1 MLGLWIWFG
10 VQQTFLLRQLSC
22 QAIDVFF
29 LGCFFS
35 LNSPSPALLSA
46 KKMPSRNAAHMAE
59 LVWALATLRAG
70 FVLTPLRI
78 MPVQRTNFSLLR
90 SRALPAAAMAHIMLG
105 RRRGVSERS
114 GSSDEEEAAG
124 SLLDEEEGDGVAGRR
139 GLGLFDDDHE
149 GDGMAGPGPGS
160 LQSFRMAQR
169 SLGSQTGEAAGLRGD
184 SQSSTLHR
192 SSTLCQVRRQPDVAS
207 PVPGPGA
214 AAWAAEGR
222 GSPLAWAEL
231 QRCAGLALMTEI
243 SQQRR
248 HKTQEEGSDG
258 GGSSYGGGSVAEV
271 LPAGRL
277 GVRALSRMAWGFAVA
292 GQHDAALFQ
301 LIEDAALG
309 LSGGL
314 QASDPGALACLA
326 YAFARAGVACPRLMP
341 LLSRAFSIAL
351 RRHPVPTGA
360 RLPSSG
366 GSPSIT
372 GARLPS
378 SGGSP
383 SITGAWPQTGDAD
396 LAAEASESVCA
407 ADTAPSE
414 QGTTT
419 TVCGADVARLMW
431 AMAALQLKDSEVLH
445 TLCSVLPGARFRSVT
460 SQPLLRPNCYTCPPS
475 PSL

>member
-78 MPVQRTNFSLLR
+78 MPVQRSNFSLLR
-90 SRALPAAAMAHIMLG
+90 RRALPAAAMAHIMLG

-351 RRHPVPTGA
+351 RRHPVLA
-360 RLPSSG
+360 
-366 GSPSIT
+366 